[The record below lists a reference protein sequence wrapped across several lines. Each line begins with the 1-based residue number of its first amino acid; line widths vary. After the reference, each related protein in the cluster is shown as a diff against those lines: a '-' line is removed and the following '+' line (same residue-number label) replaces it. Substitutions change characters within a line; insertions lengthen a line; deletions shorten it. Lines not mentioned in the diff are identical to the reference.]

1 MLCKTAVILLAA
13 GASRRMGQIKQLLP
27 LQNEPALLFCLNR
40 IRMAGI
46 DEIIV
51 VLGHDREKI
60 MPFLADMPVA
70 VAVNDAPL
78 SQMSDSVQAGLAIL
92 PSGVSGIMIGLAD
105 HPLVLPSSYRLLLE
119 QHEHHPHQILMPTH
133 AGRGGHPTLFPA
145 AIFPPGAPIK
155 PMNHLIAEHQHSVLR
170 LPVEDPGV
178 CLDMDYF
185 SDYQLLVSLAAQ
197 PNADTRRPI
206 IS

>member
-1 MLCKTAVILLAA
+1 
-13 GASRRMGQIKQLLP
+13 
-27 LQNEPALLFCLNR
+27 
-40 IRMAGI
+40 
-46 DEIIV
+46 
-51 VLGHDREKI
+51 
-60 MPFLADMPVA
+60 
-70 VAVNDAPL
+70 
-78 SQMSDSVQAGLAIL
+78 
-92 PSGVSGIMIGLAD
+92 
-105 HPLVLPSSYRLLLE
+105 
-119 QHEHHPHQILMPTH
+119 MPTH

-155 PMNHLIAEHQHSVLR
+155 PMNRLIAEHQHSVLR